1 MSHNQNTQV
10 SHATL
15 KKSTRI
21 TKTVTIIWEQVES
34 KICSHLLEGF
44 MSNEESPLKCKECR
58 FWRSDNRG
66 INSTL
71 KFDILSALEGLQA
84 QLLTW
89 IYTKPGFNKSLADLG
104 FLLKNTISYFHLRFW
119 IIWFISITLI
129 FNWCHVMFLIFFK
142 ITRACRF
149 TTRDTSS

>member
-1 MSHNQNTQV
+1 
-10 SHATL
+10 
-15 KKSTRI
+15 
-21 TKTVTIIWEQVES
+21 
-34 KICSHLLEGF
+34 
-44 MSNEESPLKCKECR
+44 MSNEESPLKCKERR

-104 FLLKNTISYFHLRFW
+104 FPLKNTISYFHLRFW

-129 FNWCHVMFLIFFK
+129 FN
-142 ITRACRF
+142 
-149 TTRDTSS
+149 